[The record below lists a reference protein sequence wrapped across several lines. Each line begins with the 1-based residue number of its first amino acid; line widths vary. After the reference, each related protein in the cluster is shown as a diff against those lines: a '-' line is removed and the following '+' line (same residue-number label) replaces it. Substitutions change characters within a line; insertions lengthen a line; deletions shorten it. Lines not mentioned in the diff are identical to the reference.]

1 MCLQFSSSGQ
11 VQVALRNTCL
21 ECSQQSTFT
30 SYGTGELPCTWASAS
45 QRVPKLVTSQRM
57 TLSSRQSCSPL
68 ARVPKWKRRSHSS
81 WNFGECRSNMAR
93 GKS

>member
-1 MCLQFSSSGQ
+1 
-11 VQVALRNTCL
+11 
-21 ECSQQSTFT
+21 
-30 SYGTGELPCTWASAS
+30 
-45 QRVPKLVTSQRM
+45 LVTSQRM